1 MLQPKLIKVEPLSNY
16 MLKLFY
22 DTNEIKIFDVKPY
35 INGDWYNELKSEQYF
50 KTVHL
55 ICNGIGIEWE
65 NGQDISPH
73 ELYELSLSEEET
85 ISKI

>member
-35 INGDWYNELKSEQYF
+35 INGDWYN
-50 KTVHL
+50 
-55 ICNGIGIEWE
+55 
-65 NGQDISPH
+65 GQDISPH